1 MTSKKYNKQRARG
14 FPGWRK
20 ICFGFTEEL
29 TFAEGQEV
37 LTGTLLLA
45 TSKYSF
51 IKDVCCLDAYLTKS
65 CLIQKSFSILLRHSL
80 ANYPGTKSSVKG
92 FVRQILTLAF
102 TLRLVQG
109 TGSL

>member
-1 MTSKKYNKQRARG
+1 MTSKKYNKQKARA

-37 LTGTLLLA
+37 LTGTLVLA

-51 IKDVCCLDAYLTKS
+51 IKDVCCLDAYLN
-65 CLIQKSFSILLRHSL
+65 QKLFNTEIVPHSL
-80 ANYPGTKSSVKG
+80 ETFIS
-92 FVRQILTLAF
+92 
-102 TLRLVQG
+102 
-109 TGSL
+109 